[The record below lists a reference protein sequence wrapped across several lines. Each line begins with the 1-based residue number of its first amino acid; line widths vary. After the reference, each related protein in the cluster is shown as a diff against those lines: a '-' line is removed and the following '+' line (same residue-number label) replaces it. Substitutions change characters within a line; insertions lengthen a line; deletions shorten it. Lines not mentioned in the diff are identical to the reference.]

1 MGDLCIALAYLI
13 NTFPVVDVVP
23 GLKFWYSVATCFFSE
38 NAGELTI
45 LLLSKSFKNI
55 SRHFIFMTKGNQLSF
70 WKKKF
75 VLSGLHQCPSS
86 APNAYLKER
95 VSLTL
100 MFRGS
105 FPVCD
110 VESIGHKGLNSCLSS
125 AIV

>member
-13 NTFPVVDVVP
+13 STFPVVDVVP

-70 WKKKF
+70 
-75 VLSGLHQCPSS
+75 
-86 APNAYLKER
+86 
-95 VSLTL
+95 
-100 MFRGS
+100 
-105 FPVCD
+105 
-110 VESIGHKGLNSCLSS
+110 
-125 AIV
+125 